1 MLFRK
6 KDFLKNVLAREIN
19 LTVSPSAMAQGFFPV
34 DIYKINSAW
43 KFES

>member
-6 KDFLKNVLAREIN
+6 KDFLKHVLARGIN
-19 LTVSPSAMAQGFFPV
+19 LTVSPSAMAQEFFPV
-34 DIYKINSAW
+34 DRYKIKSAW